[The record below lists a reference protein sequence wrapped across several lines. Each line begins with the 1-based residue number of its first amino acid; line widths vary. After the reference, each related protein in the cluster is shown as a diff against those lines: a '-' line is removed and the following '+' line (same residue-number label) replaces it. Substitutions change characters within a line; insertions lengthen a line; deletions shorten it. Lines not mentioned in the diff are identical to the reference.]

1 MKYVM
6 LIVQTEKSDAMTPE
20 EGKAFSAEV
29 MGWYE
34 KHAGT
39 AALPD
44 TGYQLQPT
52 NTAKTIRGGVVTD
65 GPFIE
70 SKEVLGGYSVIE
82 ADTAAEAVELAKSW
96 PGVASGLYTIEL
108 RPVVV
113 F

>member
-6 LIVQTEKSDAMTPE
+6 LIVRTDQVRAMTPAE
-20 EGKAFSAEV
+20 YQAFSGEV

-34 KHAGT
+34 KHGGT
-39 AALPD
+39 PALPD
-44 TGYQLQPT
+44 TGYQLQPED
-52 NTAKTIRGGVVTD
+52 TAKTIRAGVVTD

-82 ADTAAEAVELAKSW
+82 ADTVAEAVDLAKSW
-96 PGVASGLYTIEL
+96 PGVDRGLFTIEV